1 MSGGARDE
9 VAGNE
14 GKPSPIRVLLLCEH
28 YHPHA
33 DACAKRMRVM
43 AEELTAFGCDVQ
55 VLASEASLSEAGDGY
70 VAPGNV
76 HLYPVFKMGTKTVL
90 NRLRNNWS
98 EKAGSKHAARALGRF
113 DVVVVTSPPLMLV
126 LSGIEIA
133 RWASAKLVLDVRDIW
148 PDVAYEMGSF
158 SEGSVYG
165 RFFDRLARRA
175 YGEASLITT
184 VSEGKAEKLRNQLPP
199 EDAAKVRLVPNG
211 LDMGFLQNEE
221 RPEIVGRYKLDED
234 RPCVYVGNLG
244 LAQGLTTLLDIASE
258 RPGRRFLLFGS
269 GAEEGLLAE
278 EIAARSLSNVELCG
292 RVDARGV
299 FTLLRHAACAYVP
312 LKSSSMVDSVPTK
325 LFEALGCGCPVLLA
339 AQGNSAVIVE
349 ESGLGAVAPPED
361 GRALLEAFD
370 RVVGTEWT
378 DGQRRAASKYV
389 AASHSRQAAARRFA
403 RMVDEEL
410 DHGRG

>member
-1 MSGGARDE
+1 M
-9 VAGNE
+9 
-14 GKPSPIRVLLLCEH
+14 RVLVLTDGYC
-28 YHPHA
+28 PSRI
-33 DACAKRMRVM
+33 ACAVRMKVLVETLRD
-43 AEELTAFGCDVQ
+43 CSHDVQ
-55 VLASEASLSEAGDGY
+55 VLASDSCLKADCGDY
-70 VAPGNV
+70 VQPDYV
-76 HLYPVFKMGTKTVL
+76 HFFPVFKMGEKTL
-90 NRLRNNWS
+90 INRLKNNLS
-98 EKAGSKHAARALGRF
+98 GVSGAIRASAELGDF
-113 DVVVVTSPPLMLV
+113 DVVLVTSPPLLLV
-126 LSGIEIA
+126 RAAMKIA
-133 RWASAKLVLDVRDIW
+133 KAKRAKLVFDVRDVW

-165 RFFDRLARRA
+165 RFFGRLARRA
-175 YGEASLITT
+175 YGEAALITT
-184 VSEGKAEKLRNQLPP
+184 VSEGKAEKLRGQLPP

-221 RPEIVGRYKLDED
+221 RPEIVERYGLDED

-244 LAQGLTTLLDIASE
+244 LAQGLATLLDIASE

-269 GAEEGLLAE
+269 GAEERFLAE
-278 EIAARSLSNVELCG
+278 EVASRSLSNVELCG
-292 RVDARGV
+292 RVDARGAL
-299 FTLLRHAACAYVP
+299 TLHRHAACAYVP

-339 AQGNSAVIVE
+339 AQGDSAAIVE

-370 RVVGTEWT
+370 RVVGTEWA
-378 DGQRRAASKYV
+378 DGQQRAASEYV

-410 DHGRG
+410 GRGRG